1 MLELD
6 DGTFIGESV
15 SITRYLD
22 AIGEGPSLFGD
33 GPLAQAQIDMWQ
45 RRAEFN
51 FLLEVAGAFRNI
63 TGFFKDRETCVE
75 AWGVVCAERA
85 PKALTMFDDQL
96 AQVRIPGRRSI
107 FSSGYHAR
115 GRLGLCSL
123 GEGGR
128 VARTAEYQ
136 ALAGRVE
143 GATEFFGELA
153 NQNDLVGAY
162 SSVIGIALYPAA
174 SNACCTELVASGHR
188 AIMEPPPPPPVSL
201 APMAPLRRAI

>member
-6 DGTFIGESV
+6 DGTFISESL

-22 AIGEGPSLFGD
+22 AIGGGPSLFGD
-33 GPLAQAQIDMWQ
+33 GPLAQAHIDMWQ

-96 AQVRIPGRRSI
+96 AKSEFLAGDQFSVADITLGVALDFARSVKVVELPELPNI
-107 FSSGYHAR
+107 
-115 GRLGLCSL
+115 
-123 GEGGR
+123 
-128 VARTAEYQ
+128 
-136 ALAGRVE
+136 ALAEPVE
-143 GATEFFGELA
+143 HASELFGELE
-153 NQNDLVGAY
+153 LRFERGYKSFLSMTVGKKY
-162 SSVIGIALYPAA
+162 F
-174 SNACCTELVASGHR
+174 R
-188 AIMEPPPPPPVSL
+188 
-201 APMAPLRRAI
+201 PLSFAG